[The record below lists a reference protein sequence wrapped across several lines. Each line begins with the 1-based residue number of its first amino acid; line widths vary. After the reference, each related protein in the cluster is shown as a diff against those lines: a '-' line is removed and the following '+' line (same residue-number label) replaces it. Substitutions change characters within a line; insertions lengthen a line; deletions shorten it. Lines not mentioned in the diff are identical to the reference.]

1 MAGNG
6 SDIEIT
12 PGAYNVPDGSGFICK
27 FNPDLSELLLSTR
40 VGFDYGLNYD
50 PTAFMIDNCGYIY
63 TSACTATTG
72 LLENAELTDDAISTQ
87 GGFYLTV
94 YEPEM
99 AGLHHASIFGGD
111 HIDGG
116 KSVFD
121 KKGVVYQT
129 VCVPPYET
137 YFEATP
143 GAWSTSQGVN
153 YELAAFKIDFQS
165 QAATA
170 IFSALLE
177 GENDCPPYTLN
188 LENYSTAGEYTWFLN
203 GEPVEPEDG
212 LLELAADVTGDIQIG
227 LSVFNPESCNITDTV
242 YKIIHLP
249 QVVLPQAA
257 WDLQE
262 PDLCNPS
269 QALLEATFTG
279 SGESFEWTFDGA
291 TFSDSLFSSNITE
304 VGEYSLQLVASEAQ
318 CGLSDTL
325 QYTFEYAPLVF
336 ETTSLLGDSCL
347 VPTPFSAAFVGAGAA
362 QLEWMFDGG
371 SAGSNAGIDIDLTAG
386 SHQISL
392 TATSVLCGSQIEVWD
407 LFVPGSVDVVLATP
421 ADITLC
427 LGESTTLVGTTSQGT
442 PVWEINGNQLAGSS
456 LTITPQQATTALFIA
471 TDLESCNI
479 ADTVAVFISVVTPP
493 AATFEFEQID
503 FPCEQRAE
511 VVVGFTGSA
520 TTLLWDFGD
529 GLTSSFADENHVYL
543 TGDYQL
549 TLTAFA
555 PPCAPA
561 ESAID
566 IEVAPYSTGSGDIFP
581 VNIITPNGDGINDCL
596 YWDSMQYDNISDFSI
611 SIFNRWGV
619 LVYSSTDGAFRWCPT
634 DVEAGVYYYFMKWY
648 DACEESEGVVSG
660 EVTVTN

>member
-1 MAGNG
+1 
-6 SDIEIT
+6 
-12 PGAYNVPDGSGFICK
+12 
-27 FNPDLSELLLSTR
+27 
-40 VGFDYGLNYD
+40 
-50 PTAFMIDNCGYIY
+50 
-63 TSACTATTG
+63 
-72 LLENAELTDDAISTQ
+72 
-87 GGFYLTV
+87 
-94 YEPEM
+94 
-99 AGLHHASIFGGD
+99 
-111 HIDGG
+111 
-116 KSVFD
+116 
-121 KKGVVYQT
+121 
-129 VCVPPYET
+129 
-137 YFEATP
+137 
-143 GAWSTSQGVN
+143 
-153 YELAAFKIDFQS
+153 
-165 QAATA
+165 
-170 IFSALLE
+170 
-177 GENDCPPYTLN
+177 
-188 LENYSTAGEYTWFLN
+188 
-203 GEPVEPEDG
+203 
-212 LLELAADVTGDIQIG
+212 
-227 LSVFNPESCNITDTV
+227 
-242 YKIIHLP
+242 
-249 QVVLPQAA
+249 
-257 WDLQE
+257 
-262 PDLCNPS
+262 
-269 QALLEATFTG
+269 
-279 SGESFEWTFDGA
+279 
-291 TFSDSLFSSNITE
+291 
-304 VGEYSLQLVASEAQ
+304 
-318 CGLSDTL
+318 
-325 QYTFEYAPLVF
+325 
-336 ETTSLLGDSCL
+336 
-347 VPTPFSAAFVGAGAA
+347 
-362 QLEWMFDGG
+362 
-371 SAGSNAGIDIDLTAG
+371 
-386 SHQISL
+386 
-392 TATSVLCGSQIEVWD
+392 
-407 LFVPGSVDVVLATP
+407 
-421 ADITLC
+421 
-427 LGESTTLVGTTSQGT
+427 
-442 PVWEINGNQLAGSS
+442 VWEINGNQLAGSS